1 MGMTIDL
8 AMNNLSG
15 ILTEATEDDN
25 SVCYVTE
32 DDAETLRVAIDTMK
46 KYQKIEQIIRNYDT
60 AWELH
65 HKKSTIDKIRKVI
78 EDGNYGE

>member
-32 DDAETLRVAIDTMK
+32 DDAETLRVAIDTMR
-46 KYQKIEQIIRNYDT
+46 KYQKIEAIVNSPVYIQ
-60 AWELH
+60 
-65 HKKSTIDKIRKVI
+65 
-78 EDGNYGE
+78 EDVLRYKMICEVLGVPRP